1 MSAIQIKHHFTDM
14 WGKADNLT
22 IILKLKKKTKNN
34 RIIVITDIYLIII
47 ELVKSD
53 TINKECT

>member
-22 IILKLKKKTKNN
+22 IIFKLKKKNQKQQNYSYHRYILNN
-34 RIIVITDIYLIII
+34 H
-47 ELVKSD
+47 
-53 TINKECT
+53 

>member
-22 IILKLKKKTKNN
+22 IILKLKKKKPKT
-34 RIIVITDIYLIII
+34 TELQLSQIY
-47 ELVKSD
+47 
-53 TINKECT
+53 T

>member
-1 MSAIQIKHHFTDM
+1 M